1 MRSEWMRAGWVAVVA
16 ALAAA
21 CGPGGA
27 SAQEDAAAAAKVGQQ
42 PPVGPREATKPGFTV
57 TPVATYAEPW
67 AMAFLPDGRFLVTE
81 KKGTLRVGTQAGAKS
96 PPIAGTPKVEYG
108 GQGGLGDVVLSPDF
122 RHDRYVYLSW
132 VEAGDGDTR
141 GAAVGRAKLIIGPG
155 VEGGRLEGLRV
166 IWRQEPKVTGRG
178 HFSHRMAFSPDG
190 QFLFITSG
198 ERQKFTPAQDLS
210 VNLGK
215 VIRLTP
221 TGGVPSTN
229 PYYDQGRVTSQ
240 IWSYGHRNLLGI
252 AFDAEGQLWDIE
264 HGPAGGDEIN
274 LVSPKHNYGWPVVSN
289 GDHYD
294 GRPIPRHWTRP
305 EFDAPKIS
313 WNPVIAPG
321 DFIWYRGSLF
331 PDWRG
336 QALAVGLASQS
347 LVRIAREG
355 DHLIEVERYA
365 FDNRLREIREGP
377 DGALWVLEDGPT
389 GRLLKLTP
397 KAR

>member
-1 MRSEWMRAGWVAVVA
+1 VA
-16 ALAAA
+16 AALVAA
-21 CGPGGA
+21 CGSGGA
-27 SAQEDAAAAAKVGQQ
+27 SAQEDAAAAAKAGQQ
-42 PPVGPREATKPGFTV
+42 PPVGAREAKEPNFTV

-81 KKGTLRVGTQAGAKS
+81 KKGSLRVGTQAGAKS
-96 PPIAGTPKVEYG
+96 PPIAGTPKVDYG
-108 GQGGLGDVVLSPDF
+108 GQGGFGDVVLSPDF
-122 RHDRYVYLSW
+122 PNDRYVYLSW
-132 VEAGDGDTR
+132 VEAGEGDTR
-141 GAAVGRAKLIIGPG
+141 GAAVGRARLVIGPG
-155 VEGGRLEGLRV
+155 AEGGRLEGLQV

-190 QFLFITSG
+190 QYLFITSG

-229 PYYDQGRVTSQ
+229 PYYDQGRVKSQ

-274 LVSPKHNYGWPVVSN
+274 LVAPKHNYGWPVVSN

-321 DFIWYRGSLF
+321 DFIWYRGNLF
-331 PDWRG
+331 PGWRG

-355 DHLIEVERYA
+355 DHLTEVERFA

-377 DGALWVLEDGPT
+377 DGALWVLEDGPN

-397 KAR
+397 KGR